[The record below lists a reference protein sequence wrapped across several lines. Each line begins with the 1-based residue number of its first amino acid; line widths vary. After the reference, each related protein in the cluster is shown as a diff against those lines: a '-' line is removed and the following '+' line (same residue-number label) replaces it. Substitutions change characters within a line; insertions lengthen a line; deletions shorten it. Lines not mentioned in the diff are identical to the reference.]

1 CGEMLALGSL
11 LLEGTPIRFTGQD
24 VQRGTFSHRHA
35 VLNDYNTGKPYTPL
49 NFLTAGTGQSGAAG
63 NASGSGGHGSP
74 HAQPPGPPPAPGNYF
89 HMLRRQIHRRFR
101 KPLVCMMPKSLLRSQ
116 GSYSKIEEMTEG
128 SIQLVIDDP
137 AGPERDSVK
146 RVLFCSGKVYYSLAS
161 VRD

>member
-1 CGEMLALGSL
+1 
-11 LLEGTPIRFTGQD
+11 
-24 VQRGTFSHRHA
+24 
-35 VLNDYNTGKPYTPL
+35 
-49 NFLTAGTGQSGAAG
+49 
-63 NASGSGGHGSP
+63 
-74 HAQPPGPPPAPGNYF
+74 
-89 HMLRRQIHRRFR
+89 MLRRQIHRRFH

-161 VRD
+161 VRDKQAVKDVAIVRVEQLYPFPRKEFQQILARYRQAREIAW